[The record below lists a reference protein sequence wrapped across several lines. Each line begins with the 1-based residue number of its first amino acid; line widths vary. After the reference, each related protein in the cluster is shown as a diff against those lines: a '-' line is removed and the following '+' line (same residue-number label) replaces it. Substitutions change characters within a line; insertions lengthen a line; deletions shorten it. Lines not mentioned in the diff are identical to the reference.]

1 MGRVIWEIIL
11 GSLSGNEDREGSKVN
26 KRHVNKWDTAGDTGV
41 TPSFWEPFEKPYRT
55 CSWGGMVKQSTIATS
70 KPRRTEEMWGRTL
83 AESAIVFFPFLS
95 INQRI
100 Y

>member
-11 GSLSGNEDREGSKVN
+11 GSLSGNEDMEGSKVN

-55 CSWGGMVKQSTIATS
+55 CSWGGHGETVYHSYKQTQ
-70 KPRRTEEMWGRTL
+70 KD
-83 AESAIVFFPFLS
+83 
-95 INQRI
+95 
-100 Y
+100 